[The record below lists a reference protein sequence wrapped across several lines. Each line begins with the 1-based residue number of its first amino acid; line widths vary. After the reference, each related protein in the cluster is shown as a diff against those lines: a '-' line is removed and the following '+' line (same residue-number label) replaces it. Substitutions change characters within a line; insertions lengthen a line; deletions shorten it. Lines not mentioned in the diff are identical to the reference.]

1 MKKVSNEVKI
11 GSIALITIIL
21 FIWLFSFL
29 KGREFLKS
37 TANYYAVYDR
47 VNGLAESSPVE
58 VNGYKV
64 GVVQS
69 IKFLDP
75 VSGKLLVVLSV
86 DKNFNLPVNT
96 VAEITALSVIAG
108 MKVQFV
114 YGEGPGYY
122 SPGDTIPGRLAESLV
137 SRLEDEL
144 IPLKNRISNIIDAL
158 DSVIISIDPK
168 DLSSTLSNLRSTT
181 ESLDNI
187 INSQEQELKATLQN
201 ISTFSRMLSDNSAKM
216 NSTFSNLESITDTLA
231 SADIYNSVLS
241 LKTSLEKTSLLLAN
255 LNDGKGSAGQF
266 LTNDS
271 MYTNLDSSLASLN
284 ALLAD
289 FKANP
294 RKYVHFSLFGKKSPP
309 SE

>member
-1 MKKVSNEVKI
+1 MKKVSNEVKV

-21 FIWLFSFL
+21 FIWLFNFL
-29 KGREFLKS
+29 KGREFLKN
-37 TANYYAVYDR
+37 TASYYAVYDR

-137 SRLEDEL
+137 TRLENEL

-158 DSVIISIDPK
+158 DSVVVSIDPE

-181 ESLDNI
+181 GSLDNI
-187 INSQEQELKATLQN
+187 INSREQELKATLQN

-231 SADIYNSVLS
+231 SADIYNSVLG
-241 LKTSLEKTSLLLAN
+241 LKTSLEKASLLLAN

-284 ALLAD
+284 ALLED
-289 FKANP
+289 LKANP